1 LTSRYFGFLASLSRP
16 FLKFCIN
23 NALIP
28 LAGLLVYSILLFQFN
43 APWEIENG
51 GRRFFYQW
59 SSLVVGVVLSLL
71 LYMVYFY
78 MTNRDIYYY
87 TGRRPS
93 APNLRVLQPFGRQL
107 GHNLDTV
114 QKRENPYR
122 IRSYLNDRLKSRLVR
137 SIAHYDRST
146 LEEVFRQNHW
156 NAIFLQFTTLLALVL
171 LGLLIDNRVFQ
182 IPAGASLLILFSL
195 VNFLIG
201 AVSYWFEE
209 WRLTILLLFLLVA
222 NWITSWDF
230 LKRSN
235 YAYGIDYEQEKRAYT
250 EEHVEKWL
258 KQANYYEDSLA
269 TIRILENWRAH
280 QPEKNPPLILLCA
293 SGGGLTAATWSTH
306 VLQKLEQATNRQLF
320 SRTVLMTGASGG
332 MLGVGYLREVHRIAK
347 KNSKE
352 DLLDPIH
359 IKRISSDLLNPI
371 AFSIVS
377 NDLFLPLTEVK
388 IGDETYLRDRAY
400 GFERKL
406 NINTGGILDKALADY
421 REDEALAEIPLL
433 FLTPS
438 IVNDGRRLTLSP
450 QNVSYM
456 MSGPASRRADSQLGA
471 DAIDLATLL
480 GEEQRDSLRF
490 LTALRMNATYPYV
503 LPFVHLP
510 TEPTVRVMDAGY
522 RDNYGI
528 LSAARFTQIFADWIK
543 HNTREVLLIQIS
555 VFRGE
560 EVKQRNDNLGIVES
574 LLDPVGLAGN
584 VTNVQALEQDN
595 TLGLLFDLLGPDR
608 FHLVRFNY
616 RPNEEDRLRTSISFH
631 LTESERT
638 EIIEAIEAPDHQKNI
653 QKVVNILR

>member
-1 LTSRYFGFLASLSRP
+1 
-16 FLKFCIN
+16 
-23 NALIP
+23 
-28 LAGLLVYSILLFQFN
+28 
-43 APWEIENG
+43 
-51 GRRFFYQW
+51 
-59 SSLVVGVVLSLL
+59 
-71 LYMVYFY
+71 
-78 MTNRDIYYY
+78 
-87 TGRRPS
+87 
-93 APNLRVLQPFGRQL
+93 
-107 GHNLDTV
+107 
-114 QKRENPYR
+114 
-122 IRSYLNDRLKSRLVR
+122 
-137 SIAHYDRST
+137 
-146 LEEVFRQNHW
+146 
-156 NAIFLQFTTLLALVL
+156 
-171 LGLLIDNRVFQ
+171 
-182 IPAGASLLILFSL
+182 
-195 VNFLIG
+195 
-201 AVSYWFEE
+201 
-209 WRLTILLLFLLVA
+209 
-222 NWITSWDF
+222 
-230 LKRSN
+230 
-235 YAYGIDYEQEKRAYT
+235 
-250 EEHVEKWL
+250 
-258 KQANYYEDSLA
+258 DSLA